1 MAALQQAVSA
11 LRPVLPAIKNDE
23 DRLLGELA
31 AAVTKAASF
40 TALQLI
46 QKLISEGL
54 LPKGKAGLAM
64 LVTQHTARPTPA
76 PAAAR
81 MTGGSLAALS
91 SSQQRIV
98 QDAMA
103 QVLGPGVSLES
114 LAPPAPTP
122 ARAPAPAAAPAPAPA
137 PATTPAPAPA
147 PAPEAV
153 LVRAPAPAP
162 TPGGATPEEKEAG
175 VSQDAPLQASAVPD
189 DALPAPSYGR
199 CDELTTTF
207 ECLFPGCHQR
217 YATMEATREHACQQ
231 HGMWLNSLTPTRA
244 PYCHQL
250 KGTPTGF
257 ITFGPEGEIGDGS
270 PARPSFSVHVPELI
284 EETDNDPLEQTW
296 FQGDNRG
303 VEWASLAQ
311 QQLLRQQQTGH
322 STAPQIGAPAL
333 GHAPSSDRARNSDF
347 ALQRVEQ
354 QLQVMRQLHK
364 ALPEAPIVVVPGCD
378 DHGVA
383 TAAASIATAAA
394 RMQDV
399 PVSMSGSIPA
409 DAAPGMGM
417 GMRMGMQLKALAQ
430 QQVQLAGAIMG
441 AMGTGMG
448 MGMGDP
454 LDTSVVSN
462 MSVGSIARDPAV
474 DHDELDMS
482 MGSMIN
488 DMSLSQSLSET
499 TLQGLKAIA
508 NSSDDASDAP

>member
-122 ARAPAPAAAPAPAPA
+122 A
-137 PATTPAPAPA
+137 
-147 PAPEAV
+147 
-153 LVRAPAPAP
+153 RAPAPAP

-322 STAPQIGAPAL
+322 STAPQIEAPAL

-441 AMGTGMG
+441 AGIGTGMG